1 MKNDQL
7 DPQKSIK
14 SPSPTAVIFQST
26 SGLPTAQIN
35 CILEVSRSTHP
46 NISRV
51 YCPSSPES
59 RKDGHLDLFKLD
71 VLFREGFKATFSKDK
86 DPFLGDV
93 NKSPQRLNPRKE
105 GNVQTTIKPT
115 RTKFTAS
122 IASPNFH
129 SAALNRECS
138 FQTNPHPHFLLWASL
153 VRSYSV

>member
-1 MKNDQL
+1 MTNWIPKNQL
-7 DPQKSIK
+7 NP
-14 SPSPTAVIFQST
+14 PSPTAVILQST

-35 CILEVSRSTHP
+35 CILEVSHSTHP

-105 GNVQTTIKPT
+105 GNVQTRIKPT

-138 FQTNPHPHFLLWASL
+138 FQTNPHPHFLL
-153 VRSYSV
+153 